1 MSVGDGPRTGT
12 WLAVFVGA
20 LDRNRLVESA
30 PGEHFPPAELD
41 GFRLSSANE
50 ATRVATYRALGG
62 EAGDPIPA

>member
-1 MSVGDGPRTGT
+1 MGSPPGA

-20 LDRNRLVESA
+20 LDRNRLVETEA
-30 PGEHFPPAELD
+30 GEHFPPPEMD

-62 EAGDPIPA
+62 EADDPIPA